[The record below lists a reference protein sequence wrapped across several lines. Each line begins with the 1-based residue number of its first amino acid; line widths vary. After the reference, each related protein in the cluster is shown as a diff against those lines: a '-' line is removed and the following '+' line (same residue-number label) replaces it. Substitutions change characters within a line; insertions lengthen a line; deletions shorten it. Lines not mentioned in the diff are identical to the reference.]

1 MHAIVEAIEVFF
13 TDILGAQ
20 LGVLFCAMIP
30 IIELR
35 GAIPLGAA
43 LGLPWWQSYLFAV
56 LGNMLP
62 VPFILLFIKKII
74 AYMTKSRIKLF
85 NKFGSW
91 LTRKA
96 EKNRERIAKYSFWG
110 VCLFVALPL
119 PITGAWTGS
128 LVAATIDMK
137 PHKALLSCLL
147 GVMIAGVIMTLASYG
162 VVAAFAIF
170 A

>member
-1 MHAIVEAIEVFF
+1 MHAIIEAIELFF
-13 TDILGAQ
+13 TETLGEQ

-74 AYMTKSRIKLF
+74 VFMTKSRVKFF
-85 NKFGSW
+85 NKFGNW

-96 EKNRERIAKYSFWG
+96 EKNRDKIEKYSFWG
-110 VCLFVALPL
+110 VCLFVAIPL
-119 PITGAWTGS
+119 PVTGAWTGS

-137 PHKALLSCLL
+137 PSKAFLSCLL
-147 GVMIAGVIMTLASYG
+147 GVMLAGVIMTLASYS
-162 VVAAFAIF
+162 VVAAFKIF